1 MFLLNAKAIAQ
12 VNVLVRAVC
21 IHACVAM
28 YLCEHVHLSGSAC
41 VCSGVASVFVAYT
54 CTCELTEQP
63 SELGVLS
70 TLPPEL
76 HNENEITVAR
86 ALGRFGPM
94 WRVMETHGVFKEH
107 S

>member
-12 VNVLVRAVC
+12 VYALVRAVC

-28 YLCEHVHLSGSAC
+28 SPCEHVHLCGSAC

-54 CTCELTEQP
+54 CVCELTEQP
-63 SELGVLS
+63 AELGVLS
-70 TLPPEL
+70 TLPPGL
-76 HNENEITVAR
+76 STKNEITVAR